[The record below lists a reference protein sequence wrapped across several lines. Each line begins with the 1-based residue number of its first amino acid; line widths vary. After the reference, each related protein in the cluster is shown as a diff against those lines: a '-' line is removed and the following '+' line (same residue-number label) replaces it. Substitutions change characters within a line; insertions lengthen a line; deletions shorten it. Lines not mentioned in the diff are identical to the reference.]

1 MQRWII
7 IHWFE
12 LGVLGLPILNLWFV
26 YVVLKTLRS
35 GKRGPYRFPFAGW
48 RRRGAGF
55 SAKS

>member
-12 LGVLGLPILNLWFV
+12 LWVLGLLVLNLWFV

-35 GKRGPYRFPFAGW
+35 VNEALIGFLRW
-48 RRRGAGF
+48 MEETRRRLQR
-55 SAKS
+55 